1 MTLNNVMV
9 QRGSSLGRRVDSLAQ
24 MPDSARLDLAAGLT
38 RSRSP
43 KMGSMWLDLSNSQAY
58 TSLLHCHI
66 SSHTVVAL
74 NMGCF
79 SRREWM
85 RDRKSGEAYHF
96 HISSHTGCRCWSEQR
111 GGHLIVARPLTL
123 LHHIHQYLPCSTVTP
138 SPRVGG

>member
-58 TSLLHCHI
+58 SGVSINHSSLLDIRQAHH
-66 SSHTVVAL
+66 VRQPVAV
-74 NMGCF
+74 F
-79 SRREWM
+79 
-85 RDRKSGEAYHF
+85 
-96 HISSHTGCRCWSEQR
+96 
-111 GGHLIVARPLTL
+111 
-123 LHHIHQYLPCSTVTP
+123 CSTSRPSSSFLAASSSFTLPVTHVCLKAMMKR
-138 SPRVGG
+138 SLLR